1 MAESHHSSD
10 RGARKWG
17 RFEGRATLRP
27 RERGRGIFVDLGEA
41 KVPPGLAH
49 MSHQGAEGQLCCRS
63 GEPVGTAPSLLSLGM
78 VKALLSIGHIKYPIA

>member
-17 RFEGRATLRP
+17 RFAGKSHAEAQ

-78 VKALLSIGHIKYPIA
+78 VKALWPY